1 MIIIDQ
7 YLWFSY
13 GLLCGILLLAAFLNR
28 QLKTFP
34 ILFWLLGWYFVA
46 FLVEFTIT
54 VQNRS
59 DAVWLSCILL
69 MNAVSCVLE
78 IAVLYGVAKTLLFSP
93 SALATRLK
101 LLPRYVLGIF
111 ILISSILA
119 ALMSTPSQVMAR
131 RVLMRIW
138 FAQNCVELGLLLT
151 LVVFTST
158 LAISWKRLQAGVALG
173 WGIGA
178 LVNILAQLLLS
189 RLGSSFMLS
198 EEVLSQIG
206 LNICALVWL
215 QYVLHPEQQ
224 RNCAVPTP
232 QAAQDLRQ
240 QAEKLQVILRGP
252 I

>member
-13 GLLCGILLLAAFLNR
+13 GLLCGILLLVAFLNQ

-34 ILFWLLGWYFVA
+34 VFFWLLGWYFVA
-46 FLVEFTIT
+46 FWVEFAIT

-59 DAVWLSCILL
+59 DAVWLWCVLL
-69 MNAVSCVLE
+69 MNVVSCVLE
-78 IAVLYGVAKTLLFSP
+78 IAVLYGVAKGLFFSP

-101 LLPRYVLGIF
+101 SLPRYVLGIF
-111 ILISSILA
+111 ILISTILA
-119 ALMSTPSQVMAR
+119 ALTPAPSQVTAR
-131 RVLMRIW
+131 RVLMRVW
-138 FAQNCVELGLLLT
+138 FAQNCVELALLLT
-151 LVVFTST
+151 LVVFAGT
-158 LAISWKRLQAGVALG
+158 LAISWKRLHAGVALG

-198 EEVLSQIG
+198 EEVLSQVG

-215 QYVLHPEQQ
+215 QYVLRPEQV
-224 RNCAVPTP
+224 RNSSVSTP
-232 QAAQDLRQ
+232 PAAQDLRQ
-240 QAEKLQVILRGP
+240 QAEKLQVILRRP

>member
-13 GLLCGILLLAAFLNR
+13 GSLCGILVLVAFLN
-28 QLKTFP
+28 QKLKTFP
-34 ILFWLLGWYFVA
+34 VFFWLLGWYFVA

-59 DAVWLSCILL
+59 DAIWLWCILL
-69 MNAVSCVLE
+69 MNAVSCFLE
-78 IAVLYGVAKTLLFSP
+78 IAVLYGVAKALLFSP

-101 LLPRYVLGIF
+101 FLRRYVLGGF
-111 ILISSILA
+111 ILLSTILA
-119 ALMSTPSQVMAR
+119 ALMPAPSQVTAR

-151 LVVFTST
+151 LIVFAGT
-158 LAISWKRLQAGVALG
+158 LAISWKRLHAGVALG

-215 QYVLHPEQQ
+215 RYVLRQEQG
-224 RNCAVPTP
+224 RNYAVPTL
-232 QAAQDLRQ
+232 QAAQDLHQ
-240 QAEKLQVILRGP
+240 QAEKLQVIVRRT